1 MGRQA
6 AVSQWWQSCLGLY
19 NSELSLYRRAAL
31 VQFTSPNTDAR
42 FSNLSAR
49 TCSEN
54 LKSSNYFQI
63 FLLHYTKSCTMNEID
78 GILKKQYREKFI
90 LWLWPFSI
98 KYFFFHQDLTRSSQ
112 VSKDRYLKRAAFLC
126 LGSVAGML
134 REEGWRRSREIS
146 RQEEIVKTLIS
157 QESRSQTRNEL
168 KSKKR
173 ELEDLKKREHSI
185 NTKIKQEIVKVGNL
199 KKKTSEN
206 THSSLNKYWCVL
218 II

>member
-54 LKSSNYFQI
+54 LKSSYYFQI

-78 GILKKQYREKFI
+78 GILKKTISAKIQFYGFDLLALNIFFSSGSDKKQPSFKGQIFKKSCFLMLGISSWNAERRRMEK
-90 LWLWPFSI
+90 
-98 KYFFFHQDLTRSSQ
+98 
-112 VSKDRYLKRAAFLC
+112 
-126 LGSVAGML
+126 
-134 REEGWRRSREIS
+134 IS
-146 RQEEIVKTLIS
+146 WNFTPRGNCQ
-157 QESRSQTRNEL
+157 
-168 KSKKR
+168 
-173 ELEDLKKREHSI
+173 
-185 NTKIKQEIVKVGNL
+185 NTDFPGIAV
-199 KKKTSEN
+199 TD
-206 THSSLNKYWCVL
+206 
-218 II
+218 

>member
-1 MGRQA
+1 
-6 AVSQWWQSCLGLY
+6 
-19 NSELSLYRRAAL
+19 
-31 VQFTSPNTDAR
+31 
-42 FSNLSAR
+42 
-49 TCSEN
+49 
-54 LKSSNYFQI
+54 
-63 FLLHYTKSCTMNEID
+63 MNEID
-78 GILKKQYREKFI
+78 GILKKTISAKIQFYGFDLLALNI
-90 LWLWPFSI
+90 
-98 KYFFFHQDLTRSSQ
+98 FFHQDLTRSSQ

-206 THSSLNKYWCVL
+206 THSSLNKY
-218 II
+218 

>member
-1 MGRQA
+1 
-6 AVSQWWQSCLGLY
+6 
-19 NSELSLYRRAAL
+19 
-31 VQFTSPNTDAR
+31 
-42 FSNLSAR
+42 
-49 TCSEN
+49 
-54 LKSSNYFQI
+54 
-63 FLLHYTKSCTMNEID
+63 MNEID
-78 GILKKQYREKFI
+78 GILKKTISGKIQFYGFDLLALNI
-90 LWLWPFSI
+90 
-98 KYFFFHQDLTRSSQ
+98 FFHQDLTRSSQ

-134 REEGWRRSREIS
+134 REEGWGRSREIS

-206 THSSLNKYWCVL
+206 THSSPNKY
-218 II
+218 

>member
-1 MGRQA
+1 MAFWKNNVGK
-6 AVSQWWQSCLGLY
+6 
-19 NSELSLYRRAAL
+19 NS
-31 VQFTSPNTDAR
+31 V
-42 FSNLSAR
+42 
-49 TCSEN
+49 
-54 LKSSNYFQI
+54 
-63 FLLHYTKSCTMNEID
+63 
-78 GILKKQYREKFI
+78 

-206 THSSLNKYWCVL
+206 THTCSSLNKYWCVL
-218 II
+218 IG

>member
-1 MGRQA
+1 
-6 AVSQWWQSCLGLY
+6 
-19 NSELSLYRRAAL
+19 
-31 VQFTSPNTDAR
+31 
-42 FSNLSAR
+42 
-49 TCSEN
+49 
-54 LKSSNYFQI
+54 
-63 FLLHYTKSCTMNEID
+63 MNEID
-78 GILKKQYREKFI
+78 GILKKTISANIQFYGFDLLALNI
-90 LWLWPFSI
+90 FFS
-98 KYFFFHQDLTRSSQ
+98 HQDLTRSSQ

-206 THSSLNKYWCVL
+206 THSSLNKY
-218 II
+218 

>member
-1 MGRQA
+1 
-6 AVSQWWQSCLGLY
+6 
-19 NSELSLYRRAAL
+19 
-31 VQFTSPNTDAR
+31 
-42 FSNLSAR
+42 
-49 TCSEN
+49 
-54 LKSSNYFQI
+54 
-63 FLLHYTKSCTMNEID
+63 MNEID
-78 GILKKQYREKFI
+78 GNLKNTIGKNSV
-90 LWLWPFSI
+90 LWHLFALNNFFS
-98 KYFFFHQDLTRSSQ
+98 HQDLTRSSQ
-112 VSKDRYLKRAAFLC
+112 VSKNRYLKRAAFLC

-173 ELEDLKKREHSI
+173 DLEDLKKREHSI

-206 THSSLNKYWCVL
+206 THSSLNKY
-218 II
+218 